1 MDIGELARQS
11 GAAPSALRF
20 YEEKGLIRSSGRH
33 GLRRQYEPEVL
44 DQVALIT
51 LGRSAGL
58 TLDEIGQML
67 TVGGRAKVDRQ
78 LLTDRADAID
88 DQIRQ
93 ADHHPRGTASR
104 GRLPGARSSGLPEVP
119 SVDGARGAEGGRH
132 AEACGAIATAAATP
146 RWRPAP
152 AHPVVAWKETPPT
165 VG

>member
-11 GAAPSALRF
+11 GSAPSALRF

-78 LLTDRADAID
+78 LLADRADAID
-88 DQIRQ
+88 DQIRKLRRGGHDP
-93 ADHHPRGTASR
+93 AKVYAAYKSAVDHKKT
-104 GRLPGARSSGLPEVP
+104 
-119 SVDGARGAEGGRH
+119 
-132 AEACGAIATAAATP
+132 
-146 RWRPAP
+146 
-152 AHPVVAWKETPPT
+152 PT
-165 VG
+165 VILAQTIKGYGLGEAGEGKNITH

>member
-44 DQVALIT
+44 DQVALIA

-67 TVGGRAKVDRQ
+67 TVGGRA
-78 LLTDRADAID
+78 
-88 DQIRQ
+88 
-93 ADHHPRGTASR
+93 
-104 GRLPGARSSGLPEVP
+104 
-119 SVDGARGAEGGRH
+119 
-132 AEACGAIATAAATP
+132 
-146 RWRPAP
+146 
-152 AHPVVAWKETPPT
+152 
-165 VG
+165 

>member
-11 GAAPSALRF
+11 GSAPSALRF

-88 DQIRQ
+88 DQIRKLTTI
-93 ADHHPRGTASR
+93 RE
-104 GRLPGARSSGLPEVP
+104 GL
-119 SVDGARGAEGGRH
+119 RH
-132 AEACGAIATAAATP
+132 AAVCQAPDHLACPKFRRLMGLAVWKAAVTPKRAGRSQPPPPRRGGAPP
-146 RWRPAP
+146 R
-152 AHPVVAWKETPPT
+152 PT
-165 VG
+165 SL